1 MNSAPSPA
9 ADDPPSEEARTE
21 ILVQA
26 GLFVRDPSAFPGLS
40 LQMNPAEGLDPAFT
54 PVGYDTRHT
63 TGEMVHC
70 SICAQRQEHFDGAI
84 VQLRGGAIGLVGND
98 CGKRHFFGENGWTAI
113 GNRMQRAAEQ
123 AIFLARFGPAKERLE
138 AIDDVLRQWSNRLA
152 ETQLQRDRF
161 EAGLPHLFM
170 AVRKQA
176 REGILYIDQPMEVP
190 FRRANGQTGYR
201 TEIRQLPLFRVG
213 AGWFWERTVLDAEV
227 DRCRGQL
234 QKAATFLHADA
245 KSHNVAAVKKLLREC
260 RRDLKAVAVKQ
271 SELKSL
277 RSEANIAKLA
287 DWGNRATGGKDSYR
301 ASDKRIARFRGGLI
315 KADVDL
321 GALPRDI
328 EALWS
333 KIEEIWPSL

>member
-1 MNSAPSPA
+1 MSSDPSAT
-9 ADDPPSEEARTE
+9 ADEPPNEEARTE

-40 LQMNPAEGLDPAFT
+40 LQMDPAEGLDPAFT

-70 SICAQRQEHFDGAI
+70 SICAQHQQHFDGAI
-84 VQLRGGAIGLVGND
+84 VRLRGGAIGLVGND

-123 AIFLARFGPAKERLE
+123 AVFLARFGPAKERLK
-138 AIDDVLRQWSNRLA
+138 AIDELLGQWSNRLG
-152 ETQLQRDRF
+152 EMQLLRDRF

-201 TEIRQLPLFRVG
+201 TEVRQIALCRVD
-213 AGWFWERTVLDAEV
+213 ARWFWERAVLDAEV
-227 DRCRGQL
+227 DRCRDQQ
-234 QKAATFLHADA
+234 QKAAAFLHANA

-260 RRDLKAVAVKQ
+260 RRDLEAVSAKQ

-277 RSEANIAKLA
+277 KSEAIIAKLA

-301 ASDKRIARFRGGLI
+301 ASGKRIERLRGGII
-315 KADVDL
+315 KADIDL
-321 GALPRDI
+321 GALPNDLEQRWAKI
-328 EALWS
+328 EAS
-333 KIEEIWPSL
+333 WPSL